1 MSDDLESELAA
12 AFTDHG
18 ADAATADDAA
28 AKVAAFDAEYDL
40 ELTADS
46 FLDTLQGAPYG
57 EFEND
62 FDYVIG
68 DLAAGI
74 EDCTDSREYRLS
86 GYGDLAADPEQSV

>member
-12 AFTDHG
+12 AFREHG

-28 AKVAAFDAEYDL
+28 AKVAAFGEEYDL
-40 ELTADS
+40 ELTAES
-46 FLDTLQGAPYG
+46 ILDTFEGAPYD

-68 DLAAGI
+68 DLAAGV
-74 EDCTDSREYRLS
+74 EDCTDSREFRLD
-86 GYGDLAADPEQSV
+86 GFGDIAADPDHGA